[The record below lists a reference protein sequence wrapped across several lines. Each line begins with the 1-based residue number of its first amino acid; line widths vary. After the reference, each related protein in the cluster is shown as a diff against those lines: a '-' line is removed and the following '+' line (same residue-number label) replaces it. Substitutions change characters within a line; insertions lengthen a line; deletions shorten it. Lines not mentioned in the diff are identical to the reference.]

1 MRLILASASPRRAD
15 LLRSAG
21 IDFDVI
27 HADVDESVLPGETP
41 EQHVRRLADAKAR
54 AVLARVGARP
64 VLGADTVVVVDGQI
78 LGKPRDDGDA
88 RRMLRLLSGRQH
100 VVMTGVCLLSRDGPG
115 PAEAGYDG
123 RSQGPADHLRQGY
136 GGPPTPSAKAEAG
149 HYVHMT
155 VTMVEF
161 AALTDAE
168 IDGYVASGEPADKA
182 GAYAV
187 QGLASRFVTRIDGS
201 YSNVVGLPVD
211 VVYRLCKLAGLLIY

>member
-100 VVMTGVCLLSRDGPG
+100 VVMTGVCLLNAAGPAKAGHYEQRGG
-115 PAEAGYDG
+115 PAEAEHDLSPG
-123 RSQGPADHLRQGY
+123 SNTAVA
-136 GGPPTPSAKAEAG
+136 TT
-149 HYVHMT
+149 T
-155 VTMVEF
+155 VEL

>member
-115 PAEAGYDG
+115 PAEAGYCG
-123 RSQGPADHLRQGY
+123 RSQ
-136 GGPPTPSAKAEAG
+136 AKTEAG
-149 HYVHMT
+149 HYVDVT
-155 VTMVEF
+155 VTTVEF